1 MLPVELPVEHIVAA
15 TLQLGDDAATAAV
28 YRKHPVAHAVED
40 KYARGAGPPGRAMS
54 PGENASTCVKR
65 SPLVIP
71 KESA

>member
-1 MLPVELPVEHIVAA
+1 MLPVELPVEHIEAA
-15 TLQLGDDAATAAV
+15 TLQLGTIL
-28 YRKHPVAHAVED
+28 RLQRSIGSTPSRTPWETNMRGEPV
-40 KYARGAGPPGRAMS
+40 RPAGAMS

>member
-1 MLPVELPVEHIVAA
+1 MRGEPVRP
-15 TLQLGDDAATAAV
+15 
-28 YRKHPVAHAVED
+28 
-40 KYARGAGPPGRAMS
+40 AGAMS